1 MRVTAFSLVCAGL
14 VVGFGASQAEAP
26 EGVSYPEGYR
36 QWVHTTSLFVGP
48 ENPNFAKFG
57 GIHNVYANPKALDGY
72 RTGHFPDGA
81 VFAEDMFDT
90 TIIVGATVPTSK
102 RLTAVMYKDSNR
114 FTETGG
120 WGFEVFRVGN
130 NPKEPTIGKNA
141 KTECYQCHSSR
152 KEHDFVFNSFRE

>member
-1 MRVTAFSLVCAGL
+1 MRVTTVSWVCAGI
-14 VVGFGASQAEAP
+14 VAGFGASQAQAP
-26 EGVSYPEGYR
+26 EAVAYPEGYR
-36 QWVHTTSLFVGP
+36 HWTHVTSLVVGP

-57 GIHNVYANPKALDGY
+57 GIHNVYANQKAIDGY
-72 RTGHFPDGA
+72 RTGHFPDGT

-90 TIIVGATVPTSK
+90 TIIRGATVPTAK

-120 WGFEVFRVGN
+120 WGFEVFGAG
-130 NPKEPTIGKNA
+130 NPKKPTIGKNA

-152 KEHDFVFNSFRE
+152 KEQDFVFNSYRE